1 MRISDWSSDVCSSD
15 LLKGVELVRLV
26 VAIPVFLGATVPD
39 HVAGVVRQP
48 CSPVDL
54 AQRLCRVSR
63 DIGTGI
69 VAERRSAA
77 DHTDHMVET
86 LRSEARRVGKE
97 FGSTCKSRWSPYNY
111 KKKHK

>member
-1 MRISDWSSDVCSSD
+1 MCCGRWSAAAFARQAIVCVERA
-15 LLKGVELVRLV
+15 LKGVELVRLV

-39 HVAGVVRQP
+39 KVAGVVRQP

-77 DHTDHMVET
+77 DHTDHMLET
-86 LRSEARRVGKE
+86 LGIRGGRS
-97 FGSTCKSRWSPYNY
+97 
-111 KKKHK
+111 